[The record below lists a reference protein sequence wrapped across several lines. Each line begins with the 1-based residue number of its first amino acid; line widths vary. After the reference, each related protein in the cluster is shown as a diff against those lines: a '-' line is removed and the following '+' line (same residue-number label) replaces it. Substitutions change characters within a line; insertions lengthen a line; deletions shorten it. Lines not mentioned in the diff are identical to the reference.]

1 MKTSQLLASCLAV
14 GLITAGTLPSVQAQ
28 QPQARPV
35 GPVAILDLTYIFKN
49 HPRFQA
55 MTEAMRGEVDA
66 AEKQLS
72 VERDAMQNLAKSIE
86 QYKRGTPEYKQIE
99 EELIKRQND
108 LQLKVNLQKKTFL
121 EQEAKIYYTIYQE
134 VNDHVRYFADSNGVS
149 LVLRFNG
156 DPIDRNDPQEVLKE
170 LNKSVIYYNR
180 AIDITPIILE
190 KLGPPGARP
199 VTGTGIPQ
207 QQPGFQPQQPGVPG
221 QPGSIPS
228 TANRFTI
235 PPRQQ

>member
-1 MKTSQLLASCLAV
+1 MKKSQLLATCLAV
-14 GLITAGTLPSVQAQ
+14 GFIGALTASPVGAQ
-28 QPQARPV
+28 QQGRPV

-49 HPRFQA
+49 HARFQA
-55 MTEAMRGEVDA
+55 MTEAMRAEVDA

-72 VERDAMQNLAKSIE
+72 AERDAMQNLAKNLE
-86 QYKRGTPEYKQIE
+86 QYKRGTPEFKQIE

-134 VNDHVRYFADSNGVS
+134 VNDHVRYFADTNGIS

-190 KLGPPGARP
+190 KLSQAAPSR
-199 VTGTGIPQ
+199 
-207 QQPGFQPQQPGVPG
+207 PQQPLVDGRGFPV
-221 QPGSIPS
+221 QPQ
-228 TANRFTI
+228 
-235 PPRQQ
+235 PPVQQLPR